1 MKKFKFLAASAAIA
15 ATMLTACQND
25 VDFTQEDMQNAATKV
40 DDNAIQF
47 GTYLSNS
54 AGTRAGTAGA
64 ITTDSLQTGA
74 HKNDGFGVFAYYTGT
89 KGYGDYITYSG
100 TEATVA
106 ANFMFNQQ
114 VLWNNL
120 LDDSYITKWTYSP
133 IKYWPN
139 EVQGVSYTYT
149 WTEIF
154 SGVTGSEPIAA
165 SQPGPTTTGSLND
178 IVRWNEAGV
187 GIHYYKLTDIQVVE
201 TSGVDDQDNDQN
213 NNNAYTDYENGGN
226 VSFFAYAPYVTLS
239 ASDLESA
246 NGGITKVNGQ
256 TTLAAANAVAGD
268 PILTYVIPADAS
280 KVVDLLWGTKG
291 NTSPNVKNTDGGV
304 TSTATTVTTGPI
316 TPATTYP
323 LSILKDYSTN
333 ADLSK
338 QKTTGTIDFLFKH
351 ATSKVGGATTT
362 TTTPADP
369 SSVKNGLMVV
379 LDLDDMKGA
388 EVGGAKEDATK
399 VTVKE
404 IKIEAR
410 TLVENASKKPGEDGY
425 TATYLKTAQGDFNLA
440 TGKWA
445 VLTDDN
451 TDNTQGNAASTTYII
466 DEDGSGP
473 NVAGQL
479 NTAIAE
485 PASAPDKTADGFDGL
500 PAGVLTTAQNVY
512 QNEAEPLVFIPG
524 TYPELTVTV
533 DYLVRTKD
541 ANLANAYS
549 EVEQKITKKL
559 TFTSAVELNKQYS
572 LLIHLGLTSV
582 KFTASVSDW
591 DVYSKDG
598 GNNFDSDGDGVDDIK
613 VEDVWTPRNV
623 GGMIV
628 AYPATAASNETTLAV
643 STSPYYYIDDV
654 KTPIGSG
661 IDFETSIY
669 TTSAWI
675 SSVAAGTGTLTFSA
689 ANTDYSPRTGTIQL
703 KYVNDA
709 VTILSEPIEITQLG
723 RIPTSVDP
731 NWDTD
736 PALATAKE
744 PAGRDVSYT
753 VTDGKV
759 KVSVQES
766 DNSTFFTNEEVTID
780 ISDDA
785 KAAATFI
792 FIDKA
797 TGNKATWITVEDDK
811 FVVAPNPSTASRQA
825 DLYVL
830 VKGKLVPVITN
841 GTLTQKGKS

>member
-1 MKKFKFLAASAAIA
+1 MPKPSSNRFNPPSRKPSGK
-15 ATMLTACQND
+15 QY
-25 VDFTQEDMQNAATKV
+25 
-40 DDNAIQF
+40 

-64 ITTDSLQTGA
+64 ITTASLQTGA

-139 EVQGVSYTYT
+139 EVQGVSYTYI

-165 SQPGPTTTGSLND
+165 SQPGTTTTGSLND

-256 TTLAAANAVAGD
+256 TTLDAANAVAGD

-628 AYPATAASNETTLAV
+628 AYPIVASNTTSQPV
-643 STSPYYYIDDV
+643 SVNTPVMPYYYENDEV
-654 KTPIGSG
+654 KLINSG
-661 IDFETSIY
+661 IGYETKPS
-669 TTSAWI
+669 WI
-675 SSVAAGTGTLTFSA
+675 TAVNSSNGTLTIEEY
-689 ANTDYSPRTGTIQL
+689 TDYSPRTGTIQL

-731 NWDTD
+731 NWGTD
-736 PALATAKE
+736 PALATALAA
-744 PAGRDVSYT
+744 AGRDVSYT
-753 VTDGKV
+753 VTDSKV
-759 KVSVQES
+759 KVSGKES
-766 DNSTFFTNEEVTID
+766 DNSPFTNEEVTID
-780 ISDDA
+780 ISDDD

-811 FVVAPNPSTASRQA
+811 FVVAANPSTASRQA

-841 GTLTQKGKS
+841 GTLTQNGKS